1 MKIPKSFKLGAH
13 TWKIKYRKMADTF
26 GICDPDEHIIYIS
39 THLANRS
46 TTETEQ
52 ISTFIHEV
60 GHAVLHTMG
69 MDDNEQFVIAAEE
82 LVLQIILT
90 MRYPTKRTTTPKK

>member
-1 MKIPKSFKLGAH
+1 
-13 TWKIKYRKMADTF
+13 MADTF
-26 GICDPDEHIIYIS
+26 GICDADEHIIYIS
-39 THLANRS
+39 THLANRP